1 MADCFYGRKNPHERI
16 DHRQDLHPPFDQ
28 ASLRDGLHQFVERQ
42 LAREPLSFLIILGEP
57 SDLRFVGEQKGA
69 DWTLKSE
76 GTDGPIEVT
85 KKGDQIEL
93 ERSENRETLSER
105 PGTISCCSGRRP
117 DRHPPE

>member
-16 DHRQDLHPPFDQ
+16 DHRQDLHPRSIRRPFGKGCID
-28 ASLRDGLHQFVERQ
+28 S
-42 LAREPLSFLIILGEP
+42 IILGEP

-76 GTDGPIEVT
+76 GTDEPIEVT

-93 ERSENRETLSER
+93 VRSENRETLSER

>member
-1 MADCFYGRKNPHERI
+1 MPKWLTVFMGAKTRMNASAIGRISTPRPIRRPFGKGCI
-16 DHRQDLHPPFDQ
+16 D
-28 ASLRDGLHQFVERQ
+28 S
-42 LAREPLSFLIILGEP
+42 IILGEP

-69 DWTLKSE
+69 DWTLKRE
-76 GTDGPIEVT
+76 GTDEPIEVT

-93 ERSENRETLSER
+93 VRSENRETLSER